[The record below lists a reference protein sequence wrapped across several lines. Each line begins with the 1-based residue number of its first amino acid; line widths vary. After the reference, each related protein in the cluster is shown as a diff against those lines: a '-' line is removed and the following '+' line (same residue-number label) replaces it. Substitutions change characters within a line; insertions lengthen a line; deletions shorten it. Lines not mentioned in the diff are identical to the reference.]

1 MEKLRNFNK
10 LHKFGAAVYFFIN
23 GAYGENGL
31 PTIGHGTICGVV
43 KAEGIYNFIYQ
54 IESHGYVLT
63 RVPDAIYESL
73 DELKADIENLVAE

>member
-31 PTIGHGTICGVV
+31 PTIARGSICGVL
-43 KAEGIYNFIYQ
+43 KGEGIYNFIYQ
-54 IESHGYVLT
+54 IESHGYVFT